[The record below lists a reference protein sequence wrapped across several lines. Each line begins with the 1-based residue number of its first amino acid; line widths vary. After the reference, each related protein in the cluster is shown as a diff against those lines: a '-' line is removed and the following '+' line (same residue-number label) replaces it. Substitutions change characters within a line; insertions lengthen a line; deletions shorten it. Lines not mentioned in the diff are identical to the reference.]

1 MNDKLLDD
9 AACAYAA
16 LTCKTLTEYAE
27 KHQYD
32 LKTDFLQAQQNYKKC
47 KQCLSLFLEL
57 GFTEQDIL
65 VGFMDGEII
74 SLI

>member
-1 MNDKLLDD
+1 MNDKLLDN

-27 KHQYD
+27 KHQY
-32 LKTDFLQAQQNYKKC
+32 TDFLQAQQNYKKC
-47 KQCLSLFLEL
+47 KHCLSLFLEM

-74 SLI
+74 SLT